1 MKRFLLLAVIAAAAI
16 SAPVLA
22 QKPQPTRTPPVP
34 AAADFRTV
42 SPDNL
47 LVVDTTKG
55 RILVELVP
63 EVAPQAVARIKELA
77 REHFYDGL
85 TWHRVVAG
93 FMAQGGDPKG
103 DGSGGSSKPNVPG
116 EFIFR
121 RGPET
126 PFTRVSALA
135 GIEDGFVRSMPVR
148 SQNSGLML
156 MTADGRVQSW
166 AVWCPGVAGM
176 ARAGPPDSANSQFFL
191 MSAFNEGLEK
201 QYTAFGAVL
210 SGQATVRALKVGEPV
225 ESPDKMVQVRL
236 ASDMPVAGRP
246 TAQVL
251 DTESAYFKGLV
262 AAAPSVCDIALSV
275 KVGP

>member
-1 MKRFLLLAVIAAAAI
+1 
-16 SAPVLA
+16 
-22 QKPQPTRTPPVP
+22 
-34 AAADFRTV
+34 
-42 SPDNL
+42 
-47 LVVDTTKG
+47 
-55 RILVELVP
+55 
-63 EVAPQAVARIKELA
+63 
-77 REHFYDGL
+77 
-85 TWHRVVAG
+85 VVAG

-126 PFTRVSALA
+126 PFTRVLALA

-176 ARAGPPDSANSQFFL
+176 ARAGAPDSANSQIFL

-225 ESPDKMVQVRL
+225 ENPDKMVQVRL

-262 AAAPSVCDIALSV
+262 AAAPSVCDITLPV